1 MCAINVTPLRADA
14 SLVVPASTV
23 APLDVLASAATVIE
37 KEATINPAQTTD
49 SSDFVHE
56 DDKIPAA
63 ELQTSALVAQD
74 LETTRKVVEEAV

>member
-37 KEATINPAQTTD
+37 KEATINLAQTTD

-56 DDKIPAA
+56 DDKISAA

-74 LETTRKVVEEAV
+74 LETRKKVVEEAV